1 MNPASDLVNPI
12 EVDARGL
19 RCPLPVIR
27 LAEAARDAPAGTW
40 IIVLASDPAA
50 RYDIPAWCRMR
61 DHELREMTP
70 VPEMAEAAE
79 MSGTEISGT
88 EMSGTEMSGTEISG
102 AEASGTGDPL
112 AEGAQRAYLRFVVLI
127 RAQRSKAGG
136 TGSDSERPSR
146 AT

>member
-40 IIVLASDPAA
+40 IVVLTSDPAA

-79 MSGTEISGT
+79 MGGTEMSDTEISGT
-88 EMSGTEMSGTEISG
+88 
-102 AEASGTGDPL
+102 EASGTGDPL

>member
-1 MNPASDLVNPI
+1 MNPATDRVNPI

-19 RCPLPVIR
+19 SCPLPVIR

-40 IIVLASDPAA
+40 IVVLASDPAA

-61 DHELREMTP
+61 DHELREMTD
-70 VPEMAEAAE
+70 VPEIAEAAE
-79 MSGTEISGT
+79 LSGTEISGT
-88 EMSGTEMSGTEISG
+88 EMSA
-102 AEASGTGDPL
+102 AEASGRGDPL
-112 AEGAQRAYLRFVVLI
+112 AEGARRAYLRFVVLI

-146 AT
+146 AR